1 MSNNDKEH
9 FREHSPFYFPLEV
22 TPRRGR
28 LPIPRE
34 DYENKP
40 SGDIFGKIQDAGMK
54 WNPEEV
60 NQSEFLIMSTAG
72 GLKDGDETL
81 ALGMHSGHF
90 ELGDAAKVAASA
102 FKSHSTKPYYV
113 SVSDPCD
120 GRTQGTTGM
129 MNSLAYRNHAA
140 TVLGDLRRSLP
151 NRKGVM
157 GIATCDKGLPAMMM
171 ALANESDLPTII
183 MPGGVTL
190 IAKGIKDLGSVQSL
204 PSLVSHKEISLE
216 EAQSQGCAACGTPGG
231 GCHFLGTAATSQ
243 VIAEA
248 LGMALP
254 HSALA
259 PSGGKIWYALAE
271 DTAIALINLAKQNL

>member
-1 MSNNDKEH
+1 MSNHDKDH
-9 FREHSPFYFPLEV
+9 FQEHSPFYFPLEV
-22 TPRRGR
+22 TPRKGR

-54 WNPEEV
+54 WHHEDV

-72 GLKDGDETL
+72 GLKNGEETL

-90 ELGDAAKVAASA
+90 ELGDAAKVAARA
-102 FKSHSTKPYYV
+102 FKNHLTKPYYV

-151 NRKGVM
+151 NRKGIM

-171 ALANESDLPTII
+171 ALANERDLPTII

-216 EAQSQGCAACGTPGG
+216 EAQSQGCASCGRPVVVVIFRN
-231 GCHFLGTAATSQ
+231 CRHFTGHRRSTWHGITAFGIST
-243 VIAEA
+243 
-248 LGMALP
+248 
-254 HSALA
+254 
-259 PSGGKIWYALAE
+259 IWWKDLVYAG
-271 DTAIALINLAKQNL
+271 